1 MTLEDIQVNDDV
13 EVTYRGRV
21 IHTSLISRP
30 ETEEVRLAKL
40 IRRASEGGPVSGRS
54 TPERP
59 GGCSVKDKAVGDAEV
74 ALESAKAAAL
84 RSLRDTAD
92 TYGYVVIP
100 KDAS

>member
-21 IHTSLISRP
+21 IHTSPPVRADEIIPGDLIVLRRP
-30 ETEEVRLAKL
+30 R
-40 IRRASEGGPVSGRS
+40 
-54 TPERP
+54 
-59 GGCSVKDKAVGDAEV
+59 V
-74 ALESAKAAAL
+74 ADRVFRVEDLTDL

-92 TYGYVVIP
+92 TYGHVVIP

>member
-21 IHTSLISRP
+21 IHTSPRGAVISVKDGGLRSVSKAESITLISRP

-59 GGCSVKDKAVGDAEV
+59 
-74 ALESAKAAAL
+74 
-84 RSLRDTAD
+84 
-92 TYGYVVIP
+92 
-100 KDAS
+100 